1 MESDNQQLPLNDIY
15 NWFRDRSTYFRNNSV
30 TWKVQK
36 VKYFLVK
43 ISHFKN
49 AIRHN
54 LSLHKYFKRVQTN
67 KGSAWVVDEEEFMKR
82 KYRKTRNSFD
92 SHQSSADCSR
102 SSSPRSS
109 VLILREDFE
118 SQDVPE
124 DLSISKL
131 GLKQAV
137 VI

>member
-30 TWKVQK
+30 TWKVQNSK
-36 VKYFLVK
+36 LNIVCEESSL
-43 ISHFKN
+43 FKN

-124 DLSISKL
+124 DLSISK
-131 GLKQAV
+131 
-137 VI
+137 